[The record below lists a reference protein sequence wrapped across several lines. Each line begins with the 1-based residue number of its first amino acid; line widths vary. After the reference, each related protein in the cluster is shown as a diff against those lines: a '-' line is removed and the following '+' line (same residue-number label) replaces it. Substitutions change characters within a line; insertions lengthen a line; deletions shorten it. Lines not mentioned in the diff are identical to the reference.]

1 MRKTQAEIDAEV
13 ELLRLRR
20 RRGIILKLVRGNHEN
35 QGSRMDDFEIWSMM
49 LKIVTGVGRDQV
61 RTMLQDLAVLDYIDF
76 KSQHNPESGELEL
89 SQIELTAAGLRFMVG
104 RKSNDD
110 VELM

>member
-1 MRKTQAEIDAEV
+1 MRKTEAELNSEQ

-20 RRGIILKLVRGNHEN
+20 RRGIILKLIRSNRQN

-49 LKIVTGVGRDQV
+49 LKMVTGVGRDQV
-61 RTMLQDLAVLDYIDF
+61 RTMLQDLEVLDYITF
-76 KSQHNPESGELEL
+76 QSAHNSNSGELEL
-89 SQIELTAAGLRFMVG
+89 SQIELTATGLRFMSA
-104 RKSNDD
+104 RKSNED

>member
-1 MRKTQAEIDAEV
+1 MRKTQAELDAEV

-20 RRGIILKLVRGNHEN
+20 RRGIILKLIRGNHEN

-61 RTMLQDLAVLDYIDF
+61 RTMLQDLEVLDYVTF
-76 KSQHNPESGELEL
+76 HSHHNENSGELEL
-89 SQIELTAAGLRFMVG
+89 SQIELTATGLRFMIG

>member
-1 MRKTQAEIDAEV
+1 MRKTQAELAAEQ

-20 RRGIILKLVRGNHEN
+20 RRGIILKLIRGNHEY
-35 QGSRMDDFEIWSMM
+35 QGSRMDDFEVWSMM
-49 LKIVTGVGRDQV
+49 QKIVSGVGRDQV
-61 RTMLQDLAVLDYIDF
+61 RTMLQDLEVLDYITF
-76 KSQHNPESGELEL
+76 HSEHNVNSGELEL
-89 SQIELTAAGLRFMVG
+89 SQIELTAAGLRFMTG

>member
-1 MRKTQAEIDAEV
+1 MRKTQAELDAEQ

-20 RRGIILKLVRGNHEN
+20 RRGVILKLVRGNHEN

-49 LKIVTGVGRDQV
+49 LKIFTGVGRDQV
-61 RTMLQDLAVLDYIDF
+61 RTMLQDLQVLGYVDF
-76 KSQHNPESGELEL
+76 KSEHDPDTGALQL
-89 SQIELTAAGLRFMVG
+89 SEIELTAAGLRFMMSRRG
-104 RKSNDD
+104 NDD